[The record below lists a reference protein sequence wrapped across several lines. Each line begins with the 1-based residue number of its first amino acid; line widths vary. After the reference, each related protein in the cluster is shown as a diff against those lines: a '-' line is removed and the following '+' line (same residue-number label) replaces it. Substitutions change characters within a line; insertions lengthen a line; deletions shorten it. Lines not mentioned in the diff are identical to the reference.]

1 MRLKIDHPKLSLLP
15 LQSLHLDIFNKHIEV
30 VCNHPRV
37 YKVFKSNFSAFISSK
52 NLQSNN
58 IDLFYEADFDDSSNL
73 YSLFITEDMVLRTP
87 LVGKFLYWIEKEITI
102 TLQKMRPDLYFLHAA
117 ALELDG
123 TAFIVTGQAG
133 AGKSTLTWALVNNN
147 FGYMSDELA
156 PLDMQTMMVQPF
168 PHALCLK
175 TEPAAPYTFPATV
188 VSTERASHIPASDT
202 NIKLVTQ
209 PLPLKAIF
217 FIQHDT
223 ESAAPTFRKLPKPEA
238 ALRLYTNTLN
248 ALAHEK
254 AGLNA
259 ATTVVSKT
267 ECYELITTD
276 LSASCAL
283 IKQCLDTEA

>member
-1 MRLKIDHPKLSLLP
+1 MVCK
-15 LQSLHLDIFNKHIEV
+15 HL
-30 VCNHPRV
+30 RV
-37 YKVFKSNFSAFISSK
+37 YEVFKSNFSAFISSK

-58 IDLFYEADFDDSSNL
+58 IDLFFEADFDDSSNL
-73 YSLFITEDMVLRTP
+73 YSLFIAEDTVLRTP

-102 TLQKMRPDLYFLHAA
+102 TLQKMRPDLFFLHAA
-117 ALELDG
+117 ALEYDG
-123 TAFIVTGQAG
+123 NAFILTGQTG

-147 FGYMSDELA
+147 FGYMSDEMA
-156 PLDMQTMMVQPF
+156 PLDIQTMMVDPF

-188 VSTERASHIPASDT
+188 LTTERASHIPASNT

-217 FIQHDT
+217 FIQYDNNFAMP
-223 ESAAPTFRKLPKPEA
+223 SYRRLDKPEA

-248 ALAHEK
+248 ALAHEN
-254 AGLNA
+254 AGLIA

-267 ECYELITTD
+267 ECYELKTAD

-283 IKQCLDTEA
+283 VKQCLSTEA